1 MGSSA
6 RKRQTFAKLTRERA
20 VQEKRELKRQR
31 KAERKAAA
39 AEGMVVG
46 PDGEWVAAE
55 EAAAWDEA
63 SPVETPSG
71 DEPEN
76 VER

>member
-6 RKRQTFAKLTRERA
+6 RKRQTFAKLSRERA

-39 AEGMVVG
+39 AAEAEGTTDEIK
-46 PDGEWVAAE
+46 PAE
-55 EAAAWDEA
+55 IPPADTNE
-63 SPVETPSG
+63 
-71 DEPEN
+71 
-76 VER
+76 